1 MVRMLT
7 LLKALEFLSSHR
19 DTIVI
24 MLKNDSEEVVLSYIE
39 EIHLLVSLSGSLLPL
54 VPKSELASPRSHPF
68 LSKRKLTLVPVDDE
82 HWFRWHTRCYFG
94 TRRAVSGQRPM
105 EPVCATADGQ
115 RGLARERVCAGPRVG
130 NQV

>member
-54 VPKSELASPRSHPF
+54 VPKSELASPSLF
-68 LSKRKLTLVPVDDE
+68 LFPDE
-82 HWFRWHTRCYFG
+82 
-94 TRRAVSGQRPM
+94 
-105 EPVCATADGQ
+105 
-115 RGLARERVCAGPRVG
+115 
-130 NQV
+130 N